1 MAKYNKYV
9 QIGEPEMPMMYVEDA
24 MIQLAQKHE
33 NILLVLEDM
42 GGTGLKWF
50 TENAPNRVIEC
61 GVAEAN
67 AAVIAGGLAAEGFI
81 PFISS
86 FDFAVVGRAYNQI
99 RQSILVD
106 RFNVKIM
113 GRGGAWGDTGISH
126 NSVETLGY
134 TRCLPNLVIIS
145 PADSIEGKKAFTA
158 MTEYVGPVFFRQEAG
173 PVPPRIY
180 ADDYPFQL
188 GKAYFIKEGKDA
200 TIIATGLTVG
210 VAIKAEE
217 ILEKEGLDVGIL
229 DMCTIKPLDEEAIVR
244 ASVETGAIVTAENGV
259 TIGGLSEGV
268 AAVLCENAPCPMVQ
282 FGIQDEFSQS
292 ARTLPD
298 RDELAEHFALTP
310 EDLAVSVKEA
320 IAKKK

>member
-1 MAKYNKYV
+1 MAKYNRYV
-9 QIGEPEMPMMYVEDA
+9 QIGEPEMPMAEVEDA
-24 MIQLAQKHE
+24 MIELAQKHE
-33 NILLVLEDM
+33 NIILVLEDM

-50 TENAPNRVIEC
+50 SENAPNRVIEC
-61 GVAEAN
+61 GVAEAS
-67 AAVIAGGLAAEGFI
+67 AAVMAGGLAAEGFI

-86 FDFAVVGRAYNQI
+86 FDFAVFGRAYNQI

-106 RFNVKIM
+106 RFNVKIL

-126 NSVETLGY
+126 NYVETLGF

-145 PADSIEGKKAFTA
+145 PADATEAKKAFIA

-180 ADDYPFQL
+180 TEDYPFQL
-188 GKAYFIKEGKDA
+188 GRAYFIKDGKDA
-200 TIIATGLTVG
+200 TIIATGLMVG
-210 VAIKAEE
+210 TAVRAEE

-229 DMCTIKPLDEEAIVR
+229 DMCTIKPLDEEAIIK
-244 ASVETGAIVTAENGV
+244 ASVETGAIVTAENGI

-268 AAVLCENAPCPMVQ
+268 AAVLCENAPCPIVQ
-282 FGIQDEFSQS
+282 FGVEDEFSQS

-298 RDELAEHFALTP
+298 RDDLAEHFAFTP